1 MTRFA
6 QKKEKEEAG
15 VGNTMTDMPVP
26 SEAVAEMD
34 LQIVR
39 HHHHLNTDR
48 FQTRTTKEPGGR
60 KQKFSDFTS
69 PLRDGWKCKVQD
81 GRGGGKGVDT

>member
-6 QKKEKEEAG
+6 QKKGEEEAG

-39 HHHHLNTDR
+39 HHRRRLT
-48 FQTRTTKEPGGR
+48 
-60 KQKFSDFTS
+60 
-69 PLRDGWKCKVQD
+69 
-81 GRGGGKGVDT
+81 

>member
-6 QKKEKEEAG
+6 QKKGKEEAG

-39 HHHHLNTDR
+39 HHRRRLT
-48 FQTRTTKEPGGR
+48 
-60 KQKFSDFTS
+60 
-69 PLRDGWKCKVQD
+69 
-81 GRGGGKGVDT
+81 